1 MLRARCIFAAVVAAA
16 LIGPALAPSPAA
28 GNHWTTYHTSL
39 HPLTTGVFF
48 DFYLNDP
55 GAGGS
60 LLGTTGPV
68 LAHGIINA
76 RVDLDG
82 AGDGTLDIDHSSL
95 ILEDATTTIDFGVLG
110 SIDLTHT
117 AVQMNI
123 HLDNQAV
130 ESYQWDLTANPPT
143 DFSFGLDAGTF
154 TVDDPTGFLATVLVN
169 YPLVHDLQTDPLSV
183 GLSDVLGS
191 GIHGTAVHTAVSM
204 QISNGIDL
212 PIYEFVP
219 GLDLYLRIRNTL
231 GIYAAIPEPSSGL
244 LAGLGL
250 IAVIPLAA
258 RHRHRRRRR
267 RG

>member
-1 MLRARCIFAAVVAAA
+1 MLRRRLFSAAVAAT
-16 LIGPALAPSPAA
+16 LLFPVLAPSPAA
-28 GNHWTTYHTSL
+28 GHHWTTYHTSL

-48 DFYLNDP
+48 DFYLGDP
-55 GAGGS
+55 SAGGT
-60 LLGTTGPV
+60 LLGTSGPV
-68 LAHGIINA
+68 LAHGSITA

-95 ILEDATTTIDFGVLG
+95 IFEDATVTVSLG
-110 SIDLTHT
+110 PLGTFDLTYT

-130 ESYQWDLTANPPT
+130 EGYQWDLAAHPPT
-143 DFSFGLDAGTF
+143 DFSFALDAGSL
-154 TVDDPTGFLATVLVN
+154 TVDNGTGFFFLLFDDPV
-169 YPLVHDLQTDPLSV
+169 VHDLQTDPLSV
-183 GLSDVLGS
+183 GLGDVLGS

-212 PIYEFVP
+212 L
-219 GLDLYLRIRNTL
+219 LDPPATGTDVYLRIRNTL

-250 IAVIPLAA
+250 IALVPLVA
-258 RHRHRRRRR
+258 RHRRRIW